1 MIRIG
6 ICDDESRAR
15 EALKI
20 QLEQLL
26 REEDAKVIY
35 DFLPARACAPGCP
48 SMPANW
54 TCCFWMWRWAG

>member
-26 REEDAKVIY
+26 RKK
-35 DFLPARACAPGCP
+35 
-48 SMPANW
+48 MPK
-54 TCCFWMWRWAG
+54 